1 MAISS
6 TSQTTSTYLI
16 NSSNKCIISDLGHD
30 TNGVPWTFYGDVD
43 SKCLE
48 SIGFTFKEDFT
59 EGNNIAEE
67 EVEKV
72 LKPINIALQGIV
84 RQIPMLKDV
93 QIDTK
98 NLRESAIYAY
108 TLIKTFGGN
117 DTESIAK
124 DLNNLFQRGQMY
136 RMPVRKGAPS
146 ISPQGIN
153 GQKITIKFQ
162 YGKCNLFSAK
172 REVWEPLQKIKAVL
186 FPSATKLENETGLV
200 SFSGINN
207 VPMQQQIPS
216 EIIKTIAETNADKLM
231 DTDTKIPNMLGTIKP
246 LTAVMTKL
254 QKLGEAGG
262 IDPIGKEVQDKS
274 QSKVQDWI
282 NNVKINLGKATSVA
296 GPQPPDDIEPEAIE
310 VEGWFGKVHT
320 EYSAD
325 LDTYAE
331 SYMLAAKDAA
341 AAKPD
346 ENIQS
351 PKRAFKV
358 KDNYKTSTGSK
369 NLTSM
374 SYTKGTVASNSANV
388 ESILAGLV
396 NVVPK
401 IIGTTNDRIA
411 KSIQGGTVSVKL
423 GYPSVYDTTVKDLWE
438 KIKGHNLVT
447 LSNLFVQKANI
458 SFDFKNTDE
467 YGYPM
472 SGTLTLE
479 ETWNLMY
486 PSMTLDLNDGA
497 VSEDLV
503 EGPMTYIE

>member
-16 NSSNKCIISDLGHD
+16 NSSNKCIIPALGKD
-30 TNGVPWTFYGDVD
+30 KEGVPWTAYGDVD

-124 DLNNLFQRGQMY
+124 DLNKLFQRGQMY

-146 ISPQGIN
+146 ITPQGIN

-186 FPSATKLENETGLV
+186 FPSAEKLENETGLV
-200 SFSGINN
+200 KFSGINN

-216 EIIKTIAETNADKLM
+216 EIIRTIAEVGADTLM
-231 DTDTKIPNMLGTIKP
+231 GTDTKISNILGTIKP

-254 QKLGEAGG
+254 QKLGEAGE
-262 IDPIGKEVQDKS
+262 IDPIGKEVQNKNS
-274 QSKVQDWI
+274 GKVQEWI
-282 NNVKINLGKATSVA
+282 TTLKDNLQEATKNA
-296 GPQPPDDIEPEAIE
+296 GPQPPETPQPEAIE
-310 VEGWFGKVHT
+310 VENWIGKVHT
-320 EYSAD
+320 EYAAD

-341 AAKPD
+341 AGKPD
-346 ENIQS
+346 ANIQP

-358 KDNYKTSTGSK
+358 KDNYKGTSK

-374 SYTKGTVASNSANV
+374 SYTIGTVASDSVNV

-401 IIGTTNDRIA
+401 IIGATNKNIVD
-411 KSIQGGTVSVKL
+411 SIQGGTISVQL

-438 KIKGHNLVT
+438 KIEGHNLVT

-486 PSMTLDLNDGA
+486 PSMTLDLNNGA
-497 VSEDLV
+497 ASEDLV

>member
-16 NSSNKCIISDLGHD
+16 NSSNKCIILALGKD
-30 TNGVPWTFYGDVD
+30 TEGVPWTAYGDVD

-59 EGNNIAEE
+59 EGNSIAED
-67 EVEKV
+67 EVEKI

-108 TLIKTFGGN
+108 TLIKTFGGS
-117 DTESIAK
+117 DTDKIAS

-136 RMPVRKGAPS
+136 RMPVRKSAPS
-146 ISPQGIN
+146 IAPQGIG

-172 REVWEPLQKIKAVL
+172 KEVWEPLQKIKAAL
-186 FPSATKLENETGLV
+186 FPSADVLENEDGLV

-216 EIIKTIAETNADKLM
+216 EIIKTIATKAADTLMGTKTNI
-231 DTDTKIPNMLGTIKP
+231 TNILGTIKP

-254 QKLGEAGG
+254 QKLGEAGE
-262 IDPIGKEVQDKS
+262 IDPMDKVVQDKS
-274 QSKVQDWI
+274 QDKVQKWI
-282 NNVKINLGKATSVA
+282 EQLEGNLKEATKAA
-296 GPQPPDDIEPEAIE
+296 GPQPPERPLPEAVE
-310 VEGWFGKVHT
+310 VEGWLGKIRT

-341 AAKPD
+341 AGKPD
-346 ENIQS
+346 ANIQP

-358 KDNYKTSTGSK
+358 KDNYKGKSK

-374 SYTKGTVASNSANV
+374 SYTIGAEASDSVNV
-388 ESILAGLV
+388 EEILSGLV

-401 IIGTTNDRIA
+401 IIGATNKNIVQ
-411 KSIQGGTVSVKL
+411 SIQKGTISVQL
-423 GYPSVYDTTVKDLWE
+423 GYPSVYDTTVKDLWK
-438 KIKGHNLVT
+438 KIEGHNLVT

-486 PSMTLDLNDGA
+486 PSMTLDLNDSA
-497 VSEDLV
+497 ASEDLV

>member
-16 NSSNKCIISDLGHD
+16 NSSNKCSIPELGKD
-30 TNGVPWTFYGDVD
+30 GGGVPWTTYGDVD

-59 EGNNIAEE
+59 EGNNVAEE
-67 EVEKV
+67 EVEKI

-84 RQIPMLKDV
+84 RQIPMLKDI

-117 DTESIAK
+117 ETESIAK
-124 DLNNLFQRGQMY
+124 DLNKLFQRGQLY

-146 ISPQGIN
+146 ITPQGIN

-172 REVWEPLQKIKAVL
+172 KEVWEPLQQIKAIL
-186 FPSATKLENETGLV
+186 FPSAKKLESEKGLV

-216 EIIKTIAETNADKLM
+216 EIIKTIAETNAKILM
-231 DTDTKIPNMLGTIKP
+231 GTDTKISNMLGTIKP

-254 QKLGEAGG
+254 QKLGEADE
-262 IDPIGKEVQDKS
+262 IDPIGKEVQNKS
-274 QSKVQDWI
+274 SGTVQEWI
-282 NNVKINLGKATSVA
+282 TKLKGNLQEATKAA
-296 GPQPPDDIEPEAIE
+296 GPQPPADIEPEAIE

-320 EYSAD
+320 EYAAD

-346 ENIQS
+346 ANIQP

-358 KDNYKTSTGSK
+358 KDNYKGTSK
-369 NLTSM
+369 NITSM
-374 SYTKGTVASNSANV
+374 SYTEGTVASDSENV

-401 IIGTTNDRIA
+401 IIGATNERIVE
-411 KSIQGGTVSVKL
+411 SIGKGTISVQL
-423 GYPSVYDTTVKDLWE
+423 GYPSVYDTNVKDLWE

-447 LSNLFVQKANI
+447 LSKLFVQKANI

-486 PSMTLDLNDGA
+486 PSMTLDLNNDTA
-497 VSEDLV
+497 SEDLV

>member
-1 MAISS
+1 MASSS

-16 NSSNKCIISDLGHD
+16 NSSNKCIIPALGKD
-30 TNGVPWTFYGDVD
+30 KEGVPWTAYGDVD

-67 EVEKV
+67 EVEKI

-136 RMPVRKGAPS
+136 RIPVRKGAPS
-146 ISPQGIN
+146 ITPQGIN

-186 FPSATKLENETGLV
+186 FPSAEKLENETGLV
-200 SFSGINN
+200 KFSGINN

-216 EIIKTIAETNADKLM
+216 EIIRTIAETNADKLM
-231 DTDTKIPNMLGTIKP
+231 GTDTKISNMLGTIKP

-254 QKLGEAGG
+254 QKLGEAGE
-262 IDPIGKEVQDKS
+262 IDPMGKEVQNKS
-274 QSKVQDWI
+274 KEKIQSYI
-282 NNVKINLGKATSVA
+282 NILEGALYKATKEA
-296 GPQPPDDIEPEAIE
+296 GPVSLDNLPVPEE
-310 VEGWFGKVHT
+310 VEVDTWGGTRT

-325 LDTYAE
+325 LDARAE
-331 SYMLAAKDAA
+331 SYMVAAKDAA
-341 AAKPD
+341 AVKPD
-346 ENIQS
+346 ANIQP

-358 KDNYKTSTGSK
+358 SDNYKKESK
-369 NLTSM
+369 NLASM
-374 SYTKGTVASNSANV
+374 SYTIGTEASDSVNV

-401 IIGTTNDRIA
+401 IIGATNKNIVD
-411 KSIQGGTVSVKL
+411 SIQGGTISVQL
-423 GYPSVYDTTVKDLWE
+423 GYPSVYDTTVKDLWK
-438 KIKGHNLVT
+438 KIEGHNLVT

-497 VSEDLV
+497 ASEDLV

>member
-16 NSSNKCIISDLGHD
+16 NSSNKCIIPALGKD
-30 TNGVPWTFYGDVD
+30 KEGVPWTAYGDVD

-59 EGNNIAEE
+59 EGNSIAED
-67 EVEKV
+67 EVEKI

-84 RQIPMLKDV
+84 RQIPMLKNV

-108 TLIKTFGGN
+108 TLIKTFGGS
-117 DTESIAK
+117 DTDKIAN

-136 RMPVRKGAPS
+136 RMPVRKSAPS
-146 ISPQGIN
+146 IAPQGMN

-172 REVWEPLQKIKAVL
+172 KEVWEPLQKIKANL
-186 FPSATKLENETGLV
+186 FPSADVLENEDGLV

-216 EIIKTIAETNADKLM
+216 EIIKTIATKGADTLMGTKTNI
-231 DTDTKIPNMLGTIKP
+231 TNILGTIKP

-254 QKLGEAGG
+254 QKLGEAGE
-262 IDPIGKEVQDKS
+262 IDPIGKEVQNKS
-274 QSKVQDWI
+274 SSEVQKWI
-282 NNVKINLGKATSVA
+282 GQMTQNLQEATDA
-296 GPQPPDDIEPEAIE
+296 AEPQAPKPPEPEAIE
-310 VEGWFGKVHT
+310 VEKWNGTRT

-341 AAKPD
+341 AGKPD
-346 ENIQS
+346 ANIQP

-358 KDNYKTSTGSK
+358 KDNYKGTSK

-374 SYTKGTVASNSANV
+374 SYTIGAETSDSANV
-388 ESILAGLV
+388 EEILAGLV

-401 IIGTTNDRIA
+401 IIGATNKNIVQ
-411 KSIQGGTVSVKL
+411 SIQKGTISVQL
-423 GYPSVYDTTVKDLWE
+423 GYPSVYDTTVKDLWN
-438 KIKGHNLVT
+438 KIQGHNLVT
-447 LSNLFVQKANI
+447 LSSLFVQKANI

-486 PSMTLDLNDGA
+486 PSMTLDLNDSA

>member
-16 NSSNKCIISDLGHD
+16 NSSNKCIIPALGKD
-30 TNGVPWTFYGDVD
+30 TEGVPWTAYGDVD

-67 EVEKV
+67 EVEKI

-146 ISPQGIN
+146 ITPQGIN

-216 EIIKTIAETNADKLM
+216 EIIRTIAETNADKLM
-231 DTDTKIPNMLGTIKP
+231 GTDTKISNMLGTIKP

-254 QKLGEAGG
+254 QKLGEAGE
-262 IDPIGKEVQDKS
+262 IDPIGKEVQNKS
-274 QSKVQDWI
+274 SATVQGWI
-282 NNVKINLGKATSVA
+282 KKLEGNLQEATDA
-296 GPQPPDDIEPEAIE
+296 AKPQPPETPQPEAIE

-320 EYSAD
+320 EYVAD
-325 LDTYAE
+325 LDTYAK
-331 SYMLAAKDAA
+331 SYMLAAKDAV

-346 ENIQS
+346 ANIQP

-358 KDNYKTSTGSK
+358 KDNYKDTSK

-374 SYTKGTVASNSANV
+374 SYTEGTVASDSVNV

-401 IIGTTNDRIA
+401 IIGATNETIV
-411 KSIQGGTVSVKL
+411 KSIQEGTISVQL
-423 GYPSVYDTTVKDLWE
+423 GYPSVYDTTVKDLWK
-438 KIKGHNLVT
+438 KIEGHNLVT

-486 PSMTLDLNDGA
+486 PSMTLDLNNGA
-497 VSEDLV
+497 ASEDLV